1 MTFLYPMML
10 WALALPPLLAVLA
23 LLRRHREGAA
33 WRRLVSPAH
42 VGRLVVQTPVWR
54 STLPPI
60 LTLAALTLGIIAAAR
75 PIHGYTSTEAVASG
89 RNLLIA
95 LDISRS
101 METQDVKPSRLEE
114 ARAAAFEL
122 VDALPGDK
130 IGLIVFSGEADLVV
144 PLTYDHTALR
154 DALEQVNRG
163 WAGYGG
169 TNFGLVLRKAM
180 QDFTRSAPTG
190 TNALVIFSDGEDT
203 VGSSLDIAKEA
214 REKNLLVIT
223 VGVGTPVGDSIP
235 DARGENG
242 LYQDAEGKHV
252 ISKLDTAALQRFAEA
267 TGGDF
272 FTMGSGADLAAF
284 ARQAVK
290 KLDTHEET
298 FSAHKVPRDLFTPFA
313 LAALLLL
320 IAAILLATEWK
331 AARPA
336 VPLLL
341 LFCFLASAGSL
352 QAAPGEESLRAYG
365 NALAHMGEDAD
376 KAREGFSR
384 ALLDE
389 DADMQAACLY
399 ELGNL
404 NATATFEKLRALYG
418 QAPPEAGDSETEEE
432 EGLDELPGEAQAAPG
447 SPSPEQ
453 LQDIVDELSKGLQ
466 PYRDALGIRPSME
479 PAQANIRNIEAFIDK
494 LKEEIERLK
503 QQQQQNQQGGE
514 NDQQQ
519 KPEGKEGEQ
528 QDDQQQKPE
537 GQEGDQQDDQQ
548 QKPEGQEGEQQDD
561 QQQKPEGQEG
571 EQQDNQQQKPEGQEG
586 EQQDNQQQKPEGQ
599 EGEQQ
604 DNQQPAP
611 PRPQQPQ
618 PEKSPLSDRQK
629 AEQRAASILKM
640 HTDEEQGSPIPHS
653 NNAVRPPEK
662 DY

>member
-10 WALALPPLLAVLA
+10 WALALPLLLAVLA
-23 LLRRHREGAA
+23 ILKRHRAGKG

-42 VGRLVVQTPVWR
+42 EAALVVKTPSWR
-54 STLPPI
+54 SVLP
-60 LTLAALTLGIIAAAR
+60 LALTLLALTAGILAAAR
-75 PIHGYTSTEAVASG
+75 PIHGYTSTEAIASG

-169 TNFGLVLRKAM
+169 TNFGLVLKKAM

-203 VGSSLDIAKEA
+203 VGSSLDIAQEA

-223 VGVGTPVGDSIP
+223 VGVGTSVGDSIP

-242 LYQDAEGKHV
+242 LYQDAAGKHV
-252 ISKLDTAALQRFAEA
+252 ISKLDTAALRRFAEA
-267 TGGDF
+267 TGGDY
-272 FTMGSGADLAAF
+272 FTMGSGADLTAF

-290 KLDTHEET
+290 KLDTHEES
-298 FSAHKVPRDLFTPFA
+298 FSSHKVPRDLFTPFA
-313 LAALLLL
+313 ITSLSLLV
-320 IAAILLATEWK
+320 AAILLASEWK
-331 AARPA
+331 TARPA
-336 VPLLL
+336 APLLALFL
-341 LFCFLASAGSL
+341 LLPAQPL
-352 QAAPGEESLRAYG
+352 EAAPEAESVRAYED
-365 NALAHMGEDAD
+365 ALAQMGEDAD
-376 KAREGFSR
+376 KARELFSR

-389 DADMQAACLY
+389 DEGIQAACLY

-404 NATATFEKLRALYG
+404 NATATFNKLRSLYG
-418 QAPPEAGDSETEEE
+418 QPQPEAEGDE
-432 EGLDELPGEAQAAPG
+432 DAPSG
-447 SPSPEQ
+447 MTAPRQPSPEQ
-453 LQDIVDELSKGLQ
+453 LQEIVDELGKGLQ
-466 PYRDALGIRPSME
+466 PYRDAVGIQPSME
-479 PAQANIRNIEAFIDK
+479 PAQANIRSIEQFMEK

-503 QQQQQNQQGGE
+503 QQQPQNQQQDSQQNQPQDNQDG
-514 NDQQQ
+514 
-519 KPEGKEGEQ
+519 
-528 QDDQQQKPE
+528 QDDQQDQPQNNE
-537 GQEGDQQDDQQ
+537 GEQDNRQDQQRQNDEDKQDQQDGQDGQAPQQEQNAPQDDQQ
-548 QKPEGQEGEQQDD
+548 EDQPPPNQPQDADKPR
-561 QQQKPEGQEG
+561 QQQ
-571 EQQDNQQQKPEGQEG
+571 
-586 EQQDNQQQKPEGQ
+586 
-599 EGEQQ
+599 
-604 DNQQPAP
+604 
-611 PRPQQPQ
+611 PRPQAAGHQQRPM
-618 PEKSPLSDRQK
+618 SDKEK
-629 AEQRAASILKM
+629 AEQRAAGILKM
-640 HTDEEQGSPIPHS
+640 HMDEEQGSPIPRA